1 MADGSPENPLPEG
14 GDCFDNSSSFNTA
27 SDSSQEE
34 TVATIRKKEN
44 GAPEEE
50 HCNKI
55 EQDLKDEKSPENSH
69 HNDEKQRSSSIED
82 GCGAS
87 VNSCDYTETDSINT
101 VDSSKSIGDTSK
113 KSEGNESK
121 GSTSRVNDSKG
132 AVKEGAGKG
141 IGQRLHQGTAA
152 SRARQGKKAAVKE
165 TPKPPPIKPAAKT
178 VPVQTVVKKKA
189 CSTPTK
195 EDCTISDMTL
205 SDVSHIPSALDC
217 SVMAPPMM
225 RMGEGRS
232 SVRGNTR
239 GGAVKK
245 QLLASRTPLA
255 PSAKVQAPS
264 SRGPVTLTKT
274 GKAPVQTVTK
284 AQTQS
289 SVKARQQH
297 QALTSSAAV
306 KNLSKPRDADLH
318 EEETTD
324 EMLFKD
330 YVDYLHA
337 AFINM
342 KTQEAVKNARARVD
356 KQMFQGFSRNEE
368 MRQKV
373 IAKKKELAVRKAL
386 AQLDDSLQLLES
398 RLAPALTL
406 ASDMEEK
413 MARVLA
419 SLRSTQH
426 QLAVKGVTIE
436 NQEQAKEELEQICEQ
451 LKTMTESTAPSQ
463 SALGGRFGDV
473 KEAAENYSKLAESF
487 EASTQIV
494 KECWKLVEEAGELAT
509 QEASVAIS
517 LAQLHAAS
525 VEEEKI
531 M

>member
-1 MADGSPENPLPEG
+1 MADVSLDNPLPEVR
-14 GDCFDNSSSFNTA
+14 DYIEDSNSFNTA
-27 SDSSQEE
+27 SDNSQEE
-34 TVATIRKKEN
+34 TVATIKKKN
-44 GAPEEE
+44 SAPEED
-50 HCNKI
+50 HCIKS
-55 EQDLKDEKSPENSH
+55 EQDPKDERSLENNQLSG
-69 HNDEKQRSSSIED
+69 EKERSSSFD
-82 GCGAS
+82 NNSGAS
-87 VNSCDYTETDSINT
+87 VNSCDNTETDTTNT
-101 VDSSKSIGDTSK
+101 SDGSKSIGDTSK
-113 KSEGNESK
+113 KSEGNASK
-121 GSTSRVNDSKG
+121 GGRVNDSKG
-132 AVKEGAGKG
+132 AIKEGVVKG

-205 SDVSHIPSALDC
+205 SDVSHIPSALDF
-217 SVMAPPMM
+217 SMMAPPMM

-232 SVRGNTR
+232 SVRGNSREGTI
-239 GGAVKK
+239 KK

-255 PSAKVQAPS
+255 PSAKVQA
-264 SRGPVTLTKT
+264 RGPVTVTKA
-274 GKAPVQTVTK
+274 GFQKNLKAPLQTVTK
-284 AQTQS
+284 VPPQS

-297 QALTSSAAV
+297 QAATSCTAV
-306 KNLSKPRDADLH
+306 KNLSKPHDADLQ

-342 KTQEAVKNARARVD
+342 KTQEAVKNAKARVD

-386 AQLDDSLQLLES
+386 AQLDTSLQLLES

-426 QLAVKGVTIE
+426 QLAVKGVTID

-451 LKTMTESTAPSQ
+451 FKTMTESTALSQ
-463 SALGGRFGDV
+463 AALCGRFDDV
-473 KEAAENYSKLAESF
+473 KKAAENYSKLAESF
-487 EASTQIV
+487 ETSTQIV
-494 KECWKLVEEAGELAT
+494 NECWKLVEEAGELAT

-517 LAQLHAAS
+517 LAQLHAAR
-525 VEEEKI
+525 VEVEKG

>member
-1 MADGSPENPLPEG
+1 MTTIPL
-14 GDCFDNSSSFNTA
+14 
-27 SDSSQEE
+27 Q
-34 TVATIRKKEN
+34 
-44 GAPEEE
+44 
-50 HCNKI
+50 
-55 EQDLKDEKSPENSH
+55 
-69 HNDEKQRSSSIED
+69 
-82 GCGAS
+82 
-87 VNSCDYTETDSINT
+87 
-101 VDSSKSIGDTSK
+101 
-113 KSEGNESK
+113 
-121 GSTSRVNDSKG
+121 
-132 AVKEGAGKG
+132 
-141 IGQRLHQGTAA
+141 
-152 SRARQGKKAAVKE
+152 
-165 TPKPPPIKPAAKT
+165 
-178 VPVQTVVKKKA
+178 
-189 CSTPTK
+189 

-245 QLLASRTPLA
+245 QLLASRTPFA

-264 SRGPVTLTKT
+264 SRGPVTVTKT
-274 GKAPVQTVTK
+274 GTQKNIKAPVQTVTK

-297 QALTSSAAV
+297 QALGSSTAV
-306 KNLSKPRDADLH
+306 KNLSKPRDADLN

-398 RLAPALTL
+398 RLAPALAL

-413 MARVLA
+413 MARVLT

-509 QEASVAIS
+509 Q
-517 LAQLHAAS
+517 
-525 VEEEKI
+525 VEIKT
-531 M
+531 

>member
-1 MADGSPENPLPEG
+1 M
-14 GDCFDNSSSFNTA
+14 GDTFRTNANDSKSSS
-27 SDSSQEE
+27 
-34 TVATIRKKEN
+34 
-44 GAPEEE
+44 
-50 HCNKI
+50 
-55 EQDLKDEKSPENSH
+55 
-69 HNDEKQRSSSIED
+69 
-82 GCGAS
+82 
-87 VNSCDYTETDSINT
+87 
-101 VDSSKSIGDTSK
+101 
-113 KSEGNESK
+113 
-121 GSTSRVNDSKG
+121 VNDSKG
-132 AVKEGAGKG
+132 AKVGNG

-165 TPKPPPIKPAAKT
+165 TPKPAPVKPAAKT

-205 SDVSHIPSALDC
+205 SDVSHIPSALD
-217 SVMAPPMM
+217 SSTMAPPMM

-232 SVRGNTR
+232 SVRGNNR

-245 QLLASRTPLA
+245 QLLTSRA
-255 PSAKVQAPS
+255 PSATSAKLQAPT
-264 SRGPVTLTKT
+264 SRGPQTVQKSF
-274 GKAPVQTVTK
+274 KAPIASK
-284 AQTQS
+284 AQPQS
-289 SVKARQQH
+289 SMKARQQ
-297 QALTSSAAV
+297 QQPLVTSTAS
-306 KNLSKPRDADLH
+306 KNLSKPRDADLQG
-318 EEETTD
+318 EEEGISD

-342 KTQEAVKNARARVD
+342 KTQEAVKNTKAKVD

-406 ASDMEEK
+406 ASDLEEK
-413 MARVLA
+413 MARVVA

-436 NQEQAKEELEQICEQ
+436 NQVQAKEELEQICEQ
-451 LKTMTESTAPSQ
+451 LEIMTSSTASSQ
-463 SALGGRFGDV
+463 AALGGRAGDV
-473 KEAAENYSKLAESF
+473 KEAAENYSKLAGSF
-487 EASTQIV
+487 EASTLIV
-494 KECWKLVEEAGELAT
+494 RECWKLVEEAGELAT

-517 LAQLHAAS
+517 LAQLRAANA
-525 VEEEKI
+525 EEKS

>member
-1 MADGSPENPLPEG
+1 MADVSLDNPLPEVR
-14 GDCFDNSSSFNTA
+14 DYIEDSNSFNTA
-27 SDSSQEE
+27 SDNSQEE
-34 TVATIRKKEN
+34 TVATIKKKN
-44 GAPEEE
+44 SAPEED
-50 HCNKI
+50 HCIKS
-55 EQDLKDEKSPENSH
+55 EQDPKDERSLENNQLSG
-69 HNDEKQRSSSIED
+69 EKERSSSFD
-82 GCGAS
+82 NNSGAS
-87 VNSCDYTETDSINT
+87 VNSCDNTETDTTNT
-101 VDSSKSIGDTSK
+101 SDGSKSIGDTSK
-113 KSEGNESK
+113 KSEGNASK
-121 GSTSRVNDSKG
+121 GGRVNDSKG
-132 AVKEGAGKG
+132 AIKEGVVKG

-297 QALTSSAAV
+297 QALGSSTAV
-306 KNLSKPRDADLH
+306 KNLSKPRDADLL

-463 SALGGRFGDV
+463 AALGGRFGDV